1 MHCLN
6 VMSEQEAILGDGVN
20 VQKIPILMLQSNS
33 FEIIHTSTEETSDFE
48 SV

>member
-6 VMSEQEAILGDGVN
+6 VMSEQEAILGDGVY
-20 VQKIPILMLQSNS
+20 VQKAPILTLQFNS
-33 FEIIHTSTEETSDFE
+33 FEMLHTSTEETSDFE